1 MSAVTL
7 TIKKQGTI
15 MKNFVKLSLAL
26 VLLANVAGIKAGDNL
41 DKVRTVNLQALILE
55 SEAGKEAVAELQRV
69 RGQLENELKT
79 LSMEIQRID
88 DEVKKLRTDLAS
100 KKSVASTSAVAD
112 TERKIR
118 DLEYKK
124 GELQAKGQRIVQDGQ
139 NDMQMKE
146 MELMQPLFNE
156 FAGVV
161 AQFAKEKDL
170 YMVIDE
176 SSGRVLY
183 KKEGMD
189 ATPDVMK
196 MANKKHEQKVALAKN
211 NKPAPKAPST
221 KVA

>member
-1 MSAVTL
+1 
-7 TIKKQGTI
+7 
-15 MKNFVKLSLAL
+15 MKNSLKLSLAL
-26 VLLANVAGIKAGDNL
+26 VLLASVAGIKAGDTL

-55 SEAGKEAVAELQRV
+55 SEAGKEAVTELQKV
-69 RGQLENELKT
+69 RGQLETELKT
-79 LSMEIQRID
+79 LSMELQRID
-88 DEVKKLRTDLAS
+88 GEINKLRTDLAS

-161 AQFAKEKDL
+161 AQYAKEKDL

-183 KKEGMD
+183 KKDGLD
-189 ATPDVMK
+189 ATQDVMK
-196 MANKKHEQKVALAKN
+196 LANKSHQQKVALAKN
-211 NKPAPKAPST
+211 KTTAPKAPTT

>member
-1 MSAVTL
+1 
-7 TIKKQGTI
+7 
-15 MKNFVKLSLAL
+15 MKNFLKLSLAMT
-26 VLLANVAGIKAGDNL
+26 LLASVAGLKAGDTL
-41 DKVRTVNLQALILE
+41 DKIRTVNLQALILE
-55 SEAGKEAVAELQRV
+55 SEAGKEAVAELQKV
-69 RGQLENELKT
+69 RSQLENELKNI
-79 LSMEIQRID
+79 SMEMQRID
-88 DEVKKLRTDLAS
+88 EQVKTLRSDLMNKKAAAS
-100 KKSVASTSAVAD
+100 VTAQAD

-156 FAGVV
+156 FAGIV

-170 YMVIDE
+170 YIVMDE

-183 KKEGMD
+183 KKEGLD
-189 ATPDVMK
+189 VTTDVMK
-196 MANKKHEQKVALAKN
+196 LANKSYQQKVSLAK
-211 NKPAPKAPST
+211 NKPAPKAPTT

>member
-1 MSAVTL
+1 
-7 TIKKQGTI
+7 
-15 MKNFVKLSLAL
+15 MKNFLKLSLAL
-26 VLLANVAGIKAGDNL
+26 ALLASVANIKAGDTL

-55 SEAGKEAVAELQRV
+55 SEAGKEVVGELQRV
-69 RGQLENELKT
+69 RAQLENELKS

-88 DEVKKLRTDLAS
+88 DEIKKLRTDLAS
-100 KKSVASTSAVAD
+100 KKAVASTATVAD
-112 TERKIR
+112 TERKVR

-156 FAGVV
+156 FAAVV
-161 AQFAKEKDL
+161 AQYAKEKDL

-183 KKEGMD
+183 KKDGLD
-189 ATPDVMK
+189 ATQDVMK
-196 MANKKHEQKVALAKN
+196 MANKKHEQKVTMAK
-211 NKPAPKAPST
+211 NKPASTPKAPST

>member
-1 MSAVTL
+1 
-7 TIKKQGTI
+7 
-15 MKNFVKLSLAL
+15 MKNFLKLSLAL
-26 VLLANVAGIKAGDNL
+26 VLLASVAGIKAGDNL
-41 DKVRTVNLQALILE
+41 DKVRTVNLQALIME
-55 SEAGKEAVAELQRV
+55 SEAGKEVVAELHKV
-69 RGQLENELKT
+69 RGQLEAELKT
-79 LSMEIQRID
+79 LSMDIQRID
-88 DEVKKLRTDLAS
+88 GEINKLRADLAN
-100 KKSVASTSAVAD
+100 KKAVASPSAVAD
-112 TERKIR
+112 GERKIR

-124 GELQAKGQRIVQDGQ
+124 GEMQAKGQRIVQDGQ

-161 AQFAKEKDL
+161 AQYAKEKDL

-183 KKEGMD
+183 KKEGLD

-196 MANKKHEQKVALAKN
+196 LANKKHEQKVALAKN
-211 NKPAPKAPST
+211 KTTAPKAPST

>member
-1 MSAVTL
+1 
-7 TIKKQGTI
+7 
-15 MKNFVKLSLAL
+15 MKNFLKCSLAL
-26 VLLANVAGIKAGDNL
+26 ALLVSVAGITGDTL

-55 SEAGKEAVAELQRV
+55 SEAGKEAVAELQKV
-69 RGQLENELKT
+69 RTGLENELKS
-79 LSMEIQRID
+79 LSMELQRID
-88 DEVKKLRTDLAS
+88 GEITKLRADLAS
-100 KKSVASTSAVAD
+100 KKSVANTSAVAD

-156 FAGVV
+156 FAAVV
-161 AQFAKEKDL
+161 AQYAKEKDL

-183 KKEGMD
+183 KKEGLD
-189 ATPDVMK
+189 ATQDVMK
-196 MANKKHEQKVALAKN
+196 MANKKYEQKTSLAKN
-211 NKPAPKAPST
+211 KTTAPKAPST